1 MKLNGLKVAGR
12 FAEGERLCFE
22 LVCPLSDISGL
33 DGKDLVVTEDGD
45 VVEECFGYS
54 ISVVNKSEDGTYYV
68 WFARDLSDASKQ
80 AIEQLEAS
88 VAGLHKEIAE
98 QGGTDPQLKALAVL
112 QVSAMDLSDVP
123 SDEVVKFIDYWPEWA
138 PDRPYRHN
146 DPLTYQ
152 ERKFRA
158 SKDLTSQAAYPPGTA
173 ESEYYEVALA
183 PDGIIVWYEVGG
195 EYNMVHAG
203 ERRHYPD
210 AEGPVYEALED
221 TTYAPDAYPQH
232 WALVNEEG

>member
-22 LVCPLSDISGL
+22 LDCPLSDISGL
-33 DGKDLVVTEDGD
+33 DGETLVVTEDGD

-54 ISVVNKSEDGTYYV
+54 ISVVNKSENGTYYV
-68 WFARDLSDASKQ
+68 WFARDLNDASRR

-98 QGGTDPQLKALAVL
+98 QGGTDPQLRALAKA
-112 QVSAMDLSDVP
+112 QVATMDLSGATC
-123 SDEVVKFIDYWPEWA
+123 DEVVAFRDYWPEWQ
-138 PDRPYRHN
+138 PDTTYKHN
-146 DPLTYQ
+146 QPLTYQ
-152 ERKFRA
+152 GRYFRT
-158 SKDLTSQAAYPPGTA
+158 SKDLTSQATYPPGTA
-173 ESEYYEVALA
+173 ESEYYEVKLA
-183 PDGIIVWYEVGG
+183 DDGIIIWYAVGG

-210 AEGPVYEALED
+210 ESGPVYEALED